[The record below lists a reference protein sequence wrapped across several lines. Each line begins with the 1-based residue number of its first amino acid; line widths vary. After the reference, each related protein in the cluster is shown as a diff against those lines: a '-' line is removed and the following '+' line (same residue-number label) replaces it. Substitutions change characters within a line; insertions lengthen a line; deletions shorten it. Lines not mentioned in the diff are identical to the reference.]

1 MKRIAIT
8 YSNPAKLP
16 PYADAIRALGA
27 EPVPVSPA
35 DGLVSLDGFAGLLVS
50 GGNDV
55 NPSLYGRTPEPRTH
69 APDDARD
76 SLEAGALREA
86 FDRDLPVL
94 AICRGMQLFN
104 VVHAGGTLLQHIEG
118 HEMRPADASIPAHRV
133 EVREGTWL
141 AKITGQTE
149 LPVNS
154 RHHQAVSTV
163 GEGLAVSA
171 LAPDGIIEGIERPDR
186 RFAVAVQWHPEDQ
199 LRFAEHRRL
208 FEAFLAEA

>member
-27 EPVPVSPA
+27 EPVAVSPA
-35 DGLVSLDGFAGLLVS
+35 DGLVSLDGFGGLLIT

-69 APDDARD
+69 PPDDARD
-76 SLEAGALREA
+76 SLEIGALREA
-86 FDRDLPVL
+86 LELDLPVL

-104 VVHAGGTLLQHIEG
+104 VVHSGGTLVQHIEG
-118 HEMRPADASIPAHRV
+118 HEMRPADASLPAHQV
-133 EVREGTWL
+133 AVSKATWL
-141 AKITGQTE
+141 AKITGGTE
-149 LPVNS
+149 LAVNS
-154 RHHQAVSTV
+154 RHHQAVSAV
-163 GEGLAVSA
+163 GEGLIVSA
-171 LAPDGIIEGIERPDR
+171 VAPDGVIEGIERPDR
-186 RFAVAVQWHPEDQ
+186 RFAIAVQWHPEDQ

-208 FEAFLAEA
+208 FEAFLSEA